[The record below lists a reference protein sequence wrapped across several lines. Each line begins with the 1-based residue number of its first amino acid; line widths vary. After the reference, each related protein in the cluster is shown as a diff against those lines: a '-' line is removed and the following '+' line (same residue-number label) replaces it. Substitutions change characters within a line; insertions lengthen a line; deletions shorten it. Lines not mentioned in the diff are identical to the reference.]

1 MKLGKSLRWK
11 MVAGST
17 AIITL
22 LLVVIGTFVI
32 RQVSQIEYRNA
43 VKANQTLAQAM
54 SDRFNENSDAF
65 VHQIDFVTLDGEI
78 SNIMEKGGSS
88 QAEIYFNRKE
98 LRSVITLRSIAM
110 DVISG
115 VYLYDANG
123 DLVTKWEK
131 TPNKEGTYRLPNT
144 TDISRFELDGRV
156 TSEFLDG
163 HLVYNRAVRTLE
175 TRIVVGYITFLYDD
189 QVLKER
195 LDVIAGNSNNFLGL
209 YDSVDDVLICR
220 DNIDKEAYLQ
230 ALADQDLADAQGG
243 ITFTV
248 DGIGQMLLC
257 SNEVMNDGWYFLS
270 AVPNDD
276 IYEMQS
282 LLVLMILSF
291 VLIAVLL
298 ILCITALN
306 HTIITGPIGHIMDA
320 VKKIQNEDYDI
331 TLDVHTGDEIEI
343 LADNLNIMARRI
355 DELVNQNLKANL
367 AYKEMQITQLQ
378 HQIKPHF
385 LYNTLEC
392 INALS
397 QMGRTEEVRIITGAF
412 AKLMKNRMSDAHFT
426 TVKEEMA
433 CVDSFLQ
440 IYQTMQAGQLYYTI
454 TVDPQCEP
462 LRIPSMIVQPLVENA
477 VLHGIVP
484 SARQGTCTVEAYC
497 EDDHLCIQVSDD
509 GVGLSRES
517 LDAVNR
523 YIAGKA
529 TEEDTKNLGIGI
541 RNVVDRIRFVY
552 GGSGSIA
559 VLSDAE
565 WGTSI
570 TCALPITTN
579 L

>member
-78 SNIMEKGGSS
+78 SDIMEKGGSS
-88 QAEIYFNRKE
+88 QAEIYSNRKE

-110 DVISG
+110 DAISG
-115 VYLYDANG
+115 VYLYDING
-123 DLVTKWEK
+123 TLVTKWEK
-131 TPNKEGTYRLPNT
+131 TPNREGAYRLPNT
-144 TDISRFELDGRV
+144 TDISRFTPDGRV

-175 TRIVVGYITFLYDD
+175 TRKIVGYITFLYDD
-189 QVLKER
+189 RVLKER

-209 YDSVDDVLICR
+209 YDSVDDVLICC

-230 ALADQDLADAQGG
+230 ALADQDLSDAQGG
-243 ITFTV
+243 ITITV

-270 AVPNDD
+270 AVSNDD

-282 LLVLMILSF
+282 LLMLMILSF
-291 VLIAVLL
+291 ALIAVLL

-306 HTIITGPIGHIMDA
+306 HTIITGPIAHIMDA

-367 AYKEMQITQLQ
+367 AYKEMQIAQLQ

-412 AKLMKNRMSDAHFT
+412 AKLMKNRISDATFT
-426 TVKEEMA
+426 TVEEERA
-433 CVDSFLQ
+433 CVDAFLQ
-440 IYQTMQAGQLYYTI
+440 IYQTMQVGQLYYSI
-454 TVDPQCEP
+454 IVDPQCEG
-462 LRIPSMIVQPLVENA
+462 LRIPSMIIQPLVENA

-484 SARQGTCTVEAYC
+484 SARQGTCTVEIYR

-509 GVGLSRES
+509 GVGLSREILES
-517 LDAVNR
+517 VNR

-529 TEEDTKNLGIGI
+529 NEEDKKKLGIGT
-541 RNVVDRIRFVY
+541 RNVVDRIRYVY
-552 GGSGSIA
+552 GASGSIS

-570 TCALPITTN
+570 TLMLPIEVN
-579 L
+579 Q

>member
-1 MKLGKSLRWK
+1 M
-11 MVAGST
+11 
-17 AIITL
+17 
-22 LLVVIGTFVI
+22 
-32 RQVSQIEYRNA
+32 
-43 VKANQTLAQAM
+43 
-54 SDRFNENSDAF
+54 
-65 VHQIDFVTLDGEI
+65 
-78 SNIMEKGGSS
+78 
-88 QAEIYFNRKE
+88 
-98 LRSVITLRSIAM
+98 
-110 DVISG
+110 
-115 VYLYDANG
+115 
-123 DLVTKWEK
+123 
-131 TPNKEGTYRLPNT
+131 
-144 TDISRFELDGRV
+144 
-156 TSEFLDG
+156 
-163 HLVYNRAVRTLE
+163 YNRAVRTLE
-175 TRIVVGYITFLYDD
+175 TRKIVGYITFLYDD
-189 QVLKER
+189 RVLKER
-195 LDVIAGNSNNFLGL
+195 LDIIAGNSNNFLGL
-209 YDSVDDVLICR
+209 YDSVDDVLICC

-230 ALADQDLADAQGG
+230 ALADRNLSDAQGG
-243 ITFTV
+243 ITITV

-270 AVPNDD
+270 AVSNDD

-282 LLVLMILSF
+282 LLMLMILSF
-291 VLIAVLL
+291 ALIAVLL

-306 HTIITGPIGHIMDA
+306 HTIITGPIAHIMDA

-454 TVDPQCEP
+454 TVDPQCES

-484 SARQGTCTVEAYC
+484 SARQGTCTVESYC
-497 EDDHLCIQVSDD
+497 EDNQLCIQVSDD

-523 YIAGKA
+523 YIAGKEN
-529 TEEDTKNLGIGI
+529 EEDTKILGIGI

-552 GGSGSIA
+552 GGNGSIA

-570 TCALPITTN
+570 TCTLPITTN

>member
-1 MKLGKSLRWK
+1 
-11 MVAGST
+11 MVVGSSV
-17 AIITL
+17 IITL
-22 LLVVIGTFVI
+22 LLIVFDFIVIE
-32 RQVSQIEYRNA
+32 QVSKIEYRNA
-43 VKANQTLAQAM
+43 VKANQTLAQTM
-54 SDRFNENSDAF
+54 SARFNENSDAF
-65 VHQIDFVTLDGEI
+65 VHQIDFVTLDGVI
-78 SNIMEKGGSS
+78 SNIIKNGGSS
-88 QAEIYFNRKE
+88 QAEIYYNSKE

-115 VYLYDANG
+115 VYLYDVNG
-123 DLVTKWEK
+123 NLITKWEK
-131 TPNKEGTYRLPNT
+131 APNQESTYHLPNT
-144 TDISRFELDGRV
+144 TDISRFTPDGRV

-175 TRIVVGYITFLYDD
+175 TCEIVGYITFLYDD
-189 QVLKER
+189 QGLKER
-195 LDVIAGNSNNFLGL
+195 LDVIAGNNNGFLGL
-209 YDSVDDVLICR
+209 YDSKNDVLICR

-230 ALADQDLADAQGG
+230 ALADQDLSDAQGG

-270 AVPNDD
+270 AGSNDD
-276 IYEMQS
+276 IYEMHS

-291 VLIAVLL
+291 AVIAILL
-298 ILCITALN
+298 ILSITVLN
-306 HTIITGPIGHIMDA
+306 HTIITGPIAHIMDA

-331 TLDVHTGDEIEI
+331 SLDIHTGDEIEI

-397 QMGRTEEVRIITGAF
+397 QLGRTEDVRIITSAF
-412 AKLMKNRMSDAHFT
+412 AKLMKNRMSDANFT
-426 TVKEEMA
+426 TVKEEQA
-433 CVDSFLQ
+433 CVDAFLQ
-440 IYQTMQAGQLYYTI
+440 IYQTMQAGQLNYSI
-454 TVDPQCEP
+454 TVDPQCEG
-462 LRIPSMIVQPLVENA
+462 LRIPRMIVQPLVENA

-484 SARQGTCTVEAYC
+484 SARLGTCTVEVYR
-497 EDDHLCIQVSDD
+497 ENEHLCIQVSDD
-509 GVGLSRES
+509 GVGLSRETLES
-517 LDAVNR
+517 VNR
-523 YIAGKA
+523 YIEGKVN
-529 TEEDTKNLGIGI
+529 EEDKKNLGIGT
-541 RNVVDRIRFVY
+541 RNVVDRIRYVY
-552 GGSGSIA
+552 GASGSIS

-570 TCALPITTN
+570 TLMLPIEEN
-579 L
+579 Q

>member
-78 SNIMEKGGSS
+78 SDIMEKGGIS
-88 QAEIYFNRKE
+88 QAEIYSNRKE

-110 DVISG
+110 DAISG
-115 VYLYDANG
+115 VYLYDIKG
-123 DLVTKWEK
+123 TLVTKWEK
-131 TPNKEGTYRLPNT
+131 TPKREGAYRLPNT
-144 TDISRFELDGRV
+144 TDISRFTPDGRV

-175 TRIVVGYITFLYDD
+175 TRKIVGYITFLYDD
-189 QVLKER
+189 RVLKER

-209 YDSVDDVLICR
+209 YDSVDDVLICC

-230 ALADQDLADAQGG
+230 ALADQDLSDAQGG
-243 ITFTV
+243 ITITV

-270 AVPNDD
+270 AVSNDD

-282 LLVLMILSF
+282 LLMLMILSF
-291 VLIAVLL
+291 ALIAVLL

-306 HTIITGPIGHIMDA
+306 HTIITGPIAHIMDA

-412 AKLMKNRMSDAHFT
+412 AKLMKNRISDATFT
-426 TVKEEMA
+426 TVEEERA
-433 CVDSFLQ
+433 CVDAFLQ
-440 IYQTMQAGQLYYTI
+440 IYQTMQVGQLYYSI
-454 TVDPQCEP
+454 IVDPQCEG
-462 LRIPSMIVQPLVENA
+462 LRIPSMIIQPLVENA

-484 SARQGTCTVEAYC
+484 SARQGTCTVEIYR

-509 GVGLSRES
+509 GVGLSREILES
-517 LDAVNR
+517 VNR

-529 TEEDTKNLGIGI
+529 NEEDKKKLGIGT
-541 RNVVDRIRFVY
+541 RNVVDRIRYVY
-552 GGSGSIA
+552 GASGSIS

-570 TCALPITTN
+570 TLMLPIEVN
-579 L
+579 Q